1 MCGISTASSI
11 ATSTAKSRPTQ
22 RRVQDKRAHG
32 AGRSLGEL
40 RSSGDLGF
48 QWMTYRI
55 CDLSGAVVDVGKLL
69 TLFQRKNGKWM
80 IVGDTWNS
88 NVAASAPQPR
98 HS

>member
-1 MCGISTASSI
+1 
-11 ATSTAKSRPTQ
+11 
-22 RRVQDKRAHG
+22 
-32 AGRSLGEL
+32 
-40 RSSGDLGF
+40 
-48 QWMTYRI
+48 MTYRI